1 MKRAGDP
8 SIIRG
13 VIGQIGTDVIVYGF
27 SMCNMRM
34 DPTLT
39 GSKLTVHRLDTTEE
53 GATTLAGG
61 SKKDGGAAIGHKTAA
76 YP

>member
-1 MKRAGDP
+1 
-8 SIIRG
+8 
-13 VIGQIGTDVIVYGF
+13 VIEQTGTDVITYRY
-27 SMCNMRM
+27 NMYNM

-39 GSKLTVHRLDTTEE
+39 GSELIIRQIDMTDE

-61 SKKDGGAAIGHKTAA
+61 SKKDAGIVTGHKTAA